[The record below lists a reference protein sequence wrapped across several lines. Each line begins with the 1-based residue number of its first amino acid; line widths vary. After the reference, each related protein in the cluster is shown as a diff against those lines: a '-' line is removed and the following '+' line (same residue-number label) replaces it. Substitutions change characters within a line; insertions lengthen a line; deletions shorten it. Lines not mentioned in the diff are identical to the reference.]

1 MVGYKEI
8 LIKQMKTVKS
18 STYES
23 LSKGSELKCL
33 IERLL
38 TLVCAINVEN
48 AGDLSS
54 EDKYTA
60 KKHWNL
66 MFKNALPM

>member
-8 LIKQMKTVKS
+8 LIKQMKTAKS
-18 STYES
+18 STYKS

-38 TLVCAINVEN
+38 ILIGAVDI
-48 AGDLSS
+48 G
-54 EDKYTA
+54 
-60 KKHWNL
+60 
-66 MFKNALPM
+66 P

>member
-38 TLVCAINVEN
+38 TLVCAINV
-48 AGDLSS
+48 GQ
-54 EDKYTA
+54 
-60 KKHWNL
+60 
-66 MFKNALPM
+66 